1 MKIEPTILQD
11 IYDLFND
18 TINQNAHKALRRI
31 LTDKQDNI
39 TAIRDRQQVIKC
51 FIDNYGLFSD
61 YHYPVLQYREVF
73 LMIEPDN
80 LMKIELTILQDIYDL
95 FNDTINQNAHNALR
109 RILTDKQDNITAIR
123 NRQQVIKCFIDN
135 YGLFS
140 DYHYPVLHYRE
151 VFLMIETDNFIQ

>member
-1 MKIEPTILQD
+1 S
-11 IYDLFND
+11 
-18 TINQNAHKALRRI
+18 RRRH
-31 LTDKQDNI
+31 TRFS
-39 TAIRDRQQVIKC
+39 RDWS
-51 FIDNYGLFSD
+51 SD
-61 YHYPVLQYREVF
+61 VCSS
-73 LMIEPDN
+73 D
-80 LMKIELTILQDIYDL
+80 YDL

-151 VFLMIETDNFIQ
+151 VFLMIETDNFIQVLSQKNPTKTLKNNKRHYQTIKGKTIQLVLFFHFYYHKYIQPSD